1 MPNHLESLDERK
13 ARHDARIFLCKQ
25 KRTNT
30 PPQKSSLLVLVAMAS
45 YGQVDATSA
54 AVSLGL
60 CIPITIAST
69 IAILIIGYRSAPDDS
84 RSSINT
90 DAASQIYRLWR
101 RIRGRGGLP
110 AEILR
115 D

>member
-1 MPNHLESLDERK
+1 MSDMTLPEYFSE
-13 ARHDARIFLCKQ
+13 KQ
-25 KRTNT
+25 KNAHTVAAY
-30 PPQKSSLLVLVAMAS
+30 SYLSLVAMAS

-69 IAILIIGYRSAPDDS
+69 IAILIIGYRSAPYDS

-90 DAASQIYRLWR
+90 DAASQIYRLWQ

>member
-1 MPNHLESLDERK
+1 MSDMTLPK
-13 ARHDARIFLCKQ
+13 FLRFCVAK
-25 KRTNT
+25 THAAAY
-30 PPQKSSLLVLVAMAS
+30 SYLSLVAMAS

-54 AVSLGL
+54 AVSLAL

-69 IAILIIGYRSAPDDS
+69 IAILIIGYRSAPYDS

-90 DAASQIYRLWR
+90 DAASQIYRLWQ

>member
-1 MPNHLESLDERK
+1 LDKGRNV
-13 ARHDARIFLCKQ
+13 RHDASKVFAILRSKNA
-25 KRTNT
+25 RRRV
-30 PPQKSSLLVLVAMAS
+30 LVLVAMAS

-54 AVSLGL
+54 AVSLAL

-69 IAILIIGYRSAPDDS
+69 IAILIIGYRSAPYDS

-90 DAASQIYRLWR
+90 DAASQIYRLWQ